1 MRFSENRIIAYV
13 VLIVVI
19 AASLLGGGGGA
30 LSERRTVL
38 VNQYNASSF
47 SISAELLEM
56 RSNAVKLQS
65 IASKYSAADKA
76 LISALTDAV
85 SSLDEAGYVGDVKG
99 QFSASLLLDLAVEN
113 CYANLSGLSLST
125 TDASDIRYAYK
136 NFTSAQLRITHDS
149 YNELA
154 AEFNADLRRF
164 PANLLGSLCGVEPL
178 ELFQ

>member
-1 MRFSENRIIAYV
+1 MRFSENRVIACV
-13 VLIVVI
+13 VLVI
-19 AASLLGGGGGA
+19 AIAVSLLGGGGGA
-30 LSERRTVL
+30 LSERRTAL
-38 VNQYNASSF
+38 IDQYNASSF

-65 IASKYSAADKA
+65 IASKYSTADKS

-85 SSLDEAGYVGDVKG
+85 SFLDNANDIKE
-99 QFSASLLLDLAVEN
+99 QFSASLLLDSAVEN
-113 CYANLSGLSLST
+113 CYANLSGLSLND

-149 YNELA
+149 YNTLA
-154 AEFNADLRRF
+154 AEFNADLKRF
-164 PANLLGSLCGVEPL
+164 PAGLLGALCGVKPL